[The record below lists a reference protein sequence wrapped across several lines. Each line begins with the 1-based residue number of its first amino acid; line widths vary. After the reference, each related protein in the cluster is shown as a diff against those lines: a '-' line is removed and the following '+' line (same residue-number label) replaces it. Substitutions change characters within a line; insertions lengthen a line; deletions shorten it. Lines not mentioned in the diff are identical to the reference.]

1 MALIDLYDAHHADT
15 DLWRQVAGACIVAAN
30 DIENEDPGTGNHTN
44 RLIWASQA
52 KISPKGK
59 AIEMLS
65 EVLNNT
71 TVRDSLPVALDTD
84 VQFVVNSLVDTYAT
98 G

>member
-1 MALIDLYDAHHADT
+1 MALIDLYEAHHGDT
-15 DLWRQVAGACIVAAN
+15 DFWKQVAGACIVAAN
-30 DIENEDPGTGNHTN
+30 DIENESSGISNHVN
-44 RLIWASQA
+44 RLIWAGQA

-59 AIEMLS
+59 AIEMLP

-84 VQFVVNSLVDTYAT
+84 VQFVVNSLIDTYAT